1 MSMSLESEQNKLGDL
16 TQVLSDVR
24 MGKVGAER
32 ALIDRVHSELR
43 GVAAAMMARE
53 RADHTLQTTALVNEA
68 YLRLLGKQ
76 QTNWENRA
84 HFFGAAARAMRQ
96 ILVDYARRTSSAKRG
111 DRRKRVELTGLS
123 ERLSVSAEDVV
134 AINDALDDLAE
145 VDQRKARI
153 VELRFFAG
161 LDVAETAEVLDV
173 SPRTVKRDWSFARA
187 WLSRY
192 LLDDATGNG
201 GDGKQN

>member
-1 MSMSLESEQNKLGDL
+1 MSLESEQNKLGDL